1 MELPMKKYLA
11 LLFLLT
17 ISLTGCGFH
26 LQHETEVP
34 ARFKTLS
41 YISGDPYGRL
51 SRDIKELLRDNEV
64 TLANI
69 NEVAKYP
76 SLRIIGD
83 SLNKSTISI
92 YRDGKAAEYQ
102 LMLTVNAQVII
113 AGEQIHPITVRVFR
127 TFFDNPAAALAKTV
141 EQNLIEDEMYKQ
153 AAKQII
159 RKLKSIDAVN

>member
-1 MELPMKKYLA
+1 MKKYLA
-11 LLFLLT
+11 LLMLLA

-26 LQHETEVP
+26 LQYETEVP

-41 YISGDPYGRL
+41 YVSGDPYGRL
-51 SRDIKELLRDNEV
+51 SRNIKELLRDNKV

-69 NEVAKYP
+69 NDPVNYP
-76 SLRIIGD
+76 SLRIVGD
-83 SLNKSTISI
+83 SLSKSTISI
-92 YRDGKAAEYQ
+92 YQDGKAAEYQ
-102 LMLTVNAQVII
+102 LVLTIQAQVVI
-113 AGEQIHPITVRVFR
+113 AGEQIHPINVRVFR

-159 RKLKSIDAVN
+159 RKLKSVDTPN